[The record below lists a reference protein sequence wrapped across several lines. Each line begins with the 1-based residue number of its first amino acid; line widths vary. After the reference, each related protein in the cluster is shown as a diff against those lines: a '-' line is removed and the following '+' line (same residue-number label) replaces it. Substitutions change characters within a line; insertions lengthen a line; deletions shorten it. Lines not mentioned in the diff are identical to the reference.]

1 MDRSYY
7 LHLWVKKLRLGV
19 TINLSNV
26 TGLLTLSS
34 SAQESQ
40 EDWNLI
46 TASRE
51 TSPRSVIK
59 GVSLGPSGD

>member
-1 MDRSYY
+1 MDRSY

-46 TASRE
+46 TPSRE